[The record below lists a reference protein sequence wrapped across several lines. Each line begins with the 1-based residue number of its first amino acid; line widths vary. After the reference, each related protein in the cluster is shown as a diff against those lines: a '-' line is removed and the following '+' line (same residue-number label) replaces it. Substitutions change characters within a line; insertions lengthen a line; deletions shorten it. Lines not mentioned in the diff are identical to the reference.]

1 MKKLSLSFAVVLMC
15 LMVACSSDPD
25 VESGDV
31 LVIKNTP
38 FATVAPTVKAEIIHS
53 PSPSPSPIPNVTETP
68 ASMKTVDSQ
77 GIVETQNEG
86 QKSSFEIISNMKKM
100 WDQGYSHH
108 SMLNMNMTIS
118 FDDYLEDIPMV
129 MEGDVQN
136 SRNYKGVTSF
146 EDNGQIE
153 MIEMIVMDKHTYAK
167 YPNTKYWIQFPE
179 EQKPV
184 NPVSIIDLLKKNVIE
199 GELIEVEKAGG
210 NSYNHILL
218 RLESSVLGELLPV
231 LENSIGTLN
240 LEFWV
245 ESDTYHVVKIYIN
258 GEAIG
263 GANIKGP
270 DGQEVRIKVDIEMS
284 SRDFEKQVELS
295 KPELPSIP
303 EPMVRD
309 SAPELMLQYD
319 KDYSAII
326 KIYGGGEIKI
336 DLFEDKAPVTVNNF
350 IFLSEEGYYDWV
362 TFHRVIPEFMAQ
374 GGDPSGTGR
383 GGPGYF
389 IGNEFHPDARHDSAG
404 ILSMANSGLLPDGQ
418 GTNGSQFFIT
428 YREAP
433 FLDGLNEDGTPKDCA
448 SASCHSVFG
457 RVIQGMDV
465 LNNIVPRDP
474 ATASLPGDVIETVE
488 IIAVPK

>member
-1 MKKLSLSFAVVLMC
+1 MKKFCLIFTVVSMVLA
-15 LMVACSSDPD
+15 VACTSEPNTDSK
-25 VESGDV
+25 VQEIV
-31 LVIKNTP
+31 NTP
-38 FATVAPTVKAEIIHS
+38 VATVVPTVKPEITKTS
-53 PSPSPSPIPNVTETP
+53 TPIPVTTSTITQTP
-68 ASMKTVDSQ
+68 IVMKTVISNE
-77 GIVETQNEG
+77 IVKTQNEG
-86 QKSSFEIISNMKKM
+86 LKTSVEIISNMKKM

-108 SMLNMNMTIS
+108 SILNMNMTVS
-118 FDDYLEDIPMV
+118 FDDYLENMPML

-146 EDNGQIE
+146 EDKGQIE
-153 MIEMIVMDKHTYAK
+153 IIEIIVMDQDTYAK

-184 NPVSIIDLLKKNVIE
+184 NPVSLIDLLNKNVLE
-199 GELIEVEKAGG
+199 GEFIGVEESGG
-210 NSYNHILL
+210 NSSDHIVLEM
-218 RLESSVLGELLPV
+218 ESSILGELLPV

-240 LEFWV
+240 LDFWV
-245 ESDTYHVVKIYIN
+245 ESDTYHVARFLMN
-258 GEAIG
+258 GMAVG
-263 GANIKGP
+263 GPRVKGP
-270 DGQEVRIKVDIEMS
+270 DGQEVTIKVNIEMS
-284 SRDFEKQVELS
+284 SWDFAKLVELS
-295 KPELPSIP
+295 KPELPSTPVPMLWDSSP
-303 EPMVRD
+303 EIT
-309 SAPELMLQYD
+309 LQDD

-326 KIYGGGEIKI
+326 KIYGGGQIKI

-389 IGNEFHPDARHDSAG
+389 IGNEFHPEARHDSAG
-404 ILSMANSGLLPDGQ
+404 VLSMANSGLRPNGQ
-418 GTNGSQFFIT
+418 ATNGSQFFIT

-433 FLDGLNEDGTPKDCA
+433 FLDGLNEDGTLKDCA

-465 LNNIVPRDP
+465 LNNIAPRDP
-474 ATASLPGDVIETVE
+474 DTANLPGDIIETVE
-488 IIAVPK
+488 IITVPK

>member
-1 MKKLSLSFAVVLMC
+1 MKKLC
-15 LMVACSSDPD
+15 LLFTFISMVFVVACTS
-25 VESGDV
+25 ESNTDSKV
-31 LVIKNTP
+31 REIVNTP
-38 FATVAPTVKAEIIHS
+38 VAIVVPTVKPEITKSSTPTPFTTSTITQT
-53 PSPSPSPIPNVTETP
+53 PIV
-68 ASMKTVDSQ
+68 MKTMTSN
-77 GIVETQNEG
+77 ETVKTQYED
-86 QKSSFEIISNMKKM
+86 QKSSVEIISNMKKM

-108 SMLNMNMTIS
+108 SILNMNMTVS
-118 FDDYLEDIPMV
+118 FDDYLEDLPML

-136 SRNYKGVTSF
+136 SRTYKGVTSF

-153 MIEMIVMDKHTYAK
+153 MIEMIVMDENTYAK

-179 EQKPV
+179 DQKPV
-184 NPVSIIDLLKKNVIE
+184 NPVSLIDLLNKNVLE
-199 GELIEVEKAGG
+199 GEFIGVEESGG
-210 NSYNHILL
+210 NSSDHIALE
-218 RLESSVLGELLPV
+218 LESSILGELLPV

-240 LEFWV
+240 LDFWV
-245 ESDTYHVVKIYIN
+245 ESDTYHVVRFLVN
-258 GEAIG
+258 GMAVG
-263 GANIKGP
+263 GPRVKGP
-270 DGQEVRIKVDIEMS
+270 DGQEVTIKVNIEMS
-284 SRDFEKQVELS
+284 SWDFAKLVELS
-295 KPELPSIP
+295 KPELPSTP
-303 EPMVRD
+303 EPMVWD
-309 SAPELMLQYD
+309 ASPEITLQDD

-389 IGNEFHPDARHDSAG
+389 IGNEFHPEARHDSAG
-404 ILSMANSGLLPDGQ
+404 VLSMANSGLLPDGQ
-418 GTNGSQFFIT
+418 GTSGSQFFIT

-433 FLDGLNEDGTPKDCA
+433 FLDGLNQDGTPKDCA

-457 RVIQGMDV
+457 RVVEGMDV

-474 ATASLPGDVIETVE
+474 ETASLPGDVIETIE

>member
-53 PSPSPSPIPNVTETP
+53 PSPSPSPSPIPNVTETP
-68 ASMKTVDSQ
+68 TSMKTVDSQ

-118 FDDYLEDIPMV
+118 FDDYLEDMPML

-153 MIEMIVMDKHTYAK
+153 MIEVIVMDKHTYAK

-179 EQKPV
+179 DQEPV
-184 NPVSIIDLLKKNVIE
+184 NPVTIINLINNNDVE
-199 GELIEVEKAGG
+199 GEFVGIEKSGG
-210 NSYNHILL
+210 TSSQRITIELKSEIL
-218 RLESSVLGELLPV
+218 GQLLPV
-231 LENSIGTLN
+231 LEDSIGTLK
-240 LEFWV
+240 LDLWID
-245 ESDTYHVVKIYIN
+245 SDTNQVVRILIT
-258 GEAIG
+258 GMAIG
-263 GANIKGP
+263 GQRVKGP
-270 DGQEVRIKVDIEMS
+270 DGQEVTIEVDIEMS
-284 SRDFEKQVELS
+284 SWDFGKQVEFS
-295 KPELPSIP
+295 KPELPSMP
-303 EPMVRD
+303 EPMVWD
-309 SAPELMLQYD
+309 SAPEITLQDD

-389 IGNEFHPDARHDSAG
+389 IGNEFHAEARHDSAG
-404 ILSMANSGLLPDGQ
+404 ILSMANSGPS
-418 GTNGSQFFIT
+418 TNGSQFFIT
-428 YREAP
+428 HLP
-433 FLDGLNEDGTPKDCA
+433 TPWLDNNHTVFGEVIDKESQQVVNNICQGDIIEKISIVGDLPENEDINSILEGWNQILK
-448 SASCHSVFG
+448 
-457 RVIQGMDV
+457 
-465 LNNIVPRDP
+465 
-474 ATASLPGDVIETVE
+474 
-488 IIAVPK
+488 